1 MEASWIP
8 THLQLGRQRS
18 VNYGLADALP
28 QTSSPC
34 DPHPKVEIA
43 SVLTLQ
49 GPLHFYLKS
58 HGPPGSIFMLLVM
71 YGALWC
77 FIL

>member
-1 MEASWIP
+1 MDSSSSAI
-8 THLQLGRQRS
+8 RQA

-28 QTSSPC
+28 QTLSQW

-43 SVLTLQ
+43 SFLTLQ
-49 GPLHFYLKS
+49 GPSFFYLKS

-71 YGALWC
+71 HGVLWC
-77 FIL
+77 FML